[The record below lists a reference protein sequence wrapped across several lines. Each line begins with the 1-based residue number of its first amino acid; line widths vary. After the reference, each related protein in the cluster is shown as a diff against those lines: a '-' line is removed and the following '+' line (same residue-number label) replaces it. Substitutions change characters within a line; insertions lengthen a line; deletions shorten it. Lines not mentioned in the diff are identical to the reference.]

1 MPLNKFGSTSHAGEN
16 KFKRKRFEHHSF
28 PLTAEGNYDFG
39 NRKLCNVEIPTEKK
53 DVVIK
58 DFLDLELAK
67 VTSSLKA
74 IEEKIMQNH
83 FESDSLN
90 SELKNKFVSLKYNLE
105 KDFEKFVETYR
116 KTMTVSMD
124 MKLNL
129 IRNELRTL
137 KKNRISTPYS
147 STDNEA
153 SSL

>member
-28 PLTAEGNYDFG
+28 PC
-39 NRKLCNVEIPTEKK
+39 CNVEIPTEKK

-83 FESDSLN
+83 DSLN
-90 SELKNKFVSLKYNLE
+90 SELEDKFVSLKYNLE

-137 KKNRISTPYS
+137 KNRISTPYS
-147 STDNEA
+147 ITDNEA